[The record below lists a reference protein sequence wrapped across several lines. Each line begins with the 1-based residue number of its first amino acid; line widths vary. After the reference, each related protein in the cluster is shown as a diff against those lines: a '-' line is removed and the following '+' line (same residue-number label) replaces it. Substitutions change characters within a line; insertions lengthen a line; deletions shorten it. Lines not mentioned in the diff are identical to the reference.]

1 VTKNLNVKGK
11 GSLLGAV
18 GGIVIGAAILL
29 FVATIVISNLK
40 TVNTFGE
47 VTDQATDSAAENASH
62 AVNRAEWND
71 SNASFDQIS
80 TFLTVS
86 AILLGVLGIVMI
98 GAAIIQYIGG
108 AFGG

>member
-1 VTKNLNVKGK
+1 MAKMASKS
-11 GSLLGAV
+11 SLLGAV
-18 GGIVIGAAILL
+18 GSVIIGAAILL
-29 FVATIVISNLK
+29 FVATIVLNSLMDANANAADSEDLNDTVGQLK
-40 TVNTFGE
+40 
-47 VTDQATDSAAENASH
+47 
-62 AVNRAEWND
+62 
-71 SNASFDQIS
+71 